1 MQTSRDTLGIKWRK
15 PIGWLLGLVAHGGAW
30 LYVLFL
36 IVPLY
41 YILIS
46 SVKTNTEVFRS
57 PVLPLGSAG
66 FDNYVN
72 AFNFAALGQAL
83 GNSAYIALVALILTL
98 LLAVPAAF
106 GLARSTGRVAD
117 TIEKIFALG
126 FLIPGFA
133 ALVPTT
139 LLAISLG
146 LFQTREFL
154 ILFFPAT
161 ALPLTIILLV
171 QAMRAIPPE
180 LEESAIIDRA
190 GTLDILWH
198 IYVPLTSPTVALV
211 TIVNFLNF
219 WNEYFFTLVIGGP
232 REDVRTVQVAL
243 PTLTSQT
250 NAQFGILAAGIV
262 ISLIPVYIAYAFT
275 ARRMEQALLAGAVK
289 G

>member
-1 MQTSRDTLGIKWRK
+1 MANIRK
-15 PIGWLLGLVAHGGAW
+15 RNPRKTVVRSLLGLLAHGGAW

-57 PVLPLGSAG
+57 PINPIGSAG
-66 FDNYVN
+66 IQNYLD
-72 AFNFAALGQAL
+72 AANFASLGPALL
-83 GNSAYIALVALILTL
+83 NSAYISIGALVLTL
-98 LLAVPAAF
+98 LLAIPAAF
-106 GLARSTGRVAD
+106 GLARSTGRIAGL
-117 TIEKIFALG
+117 IEKIFAMG

-133 ALVPTT
+133 ALVPTV
-139 LLAISLG
+139 LLAIALG
-146 LFQTREFL
+146 LFQSREFF

-161 ALPLTIILLV
+161 ALPLTVILLV

-180 LEESAIIDRA
+180 LEESAILDRA
-190 GTLDILWH
+190 GTLQILWH
-198 IYVPLTSPTVALV
+198 IYVPLTAPTVALV
-211 TIVNFLNF
+211 AIVNFLNF

-232 REDVRTVQVAL
+232 RVDVRTVQVAL

-262 ISLIPVYIAYAFT
+262 ISLIPVYIIYAFT
-275 ARRMEQALLAGAVK
+275 AKRMEQALVAGAVK